1 VILDEANVAVHYGL
15 LTVEQILDL
24 IDRRAE
30 GVELVITG
38 RYAHSRLIDRA
49 DLVTEM
55 REVKHYYAR
64 GIKAREGVEK

>member
-1 VILDEANVAVHYGL
+1 VD
-15 LTVEQILDL
+15 QILDL
-24 IDRRAE
+24 IDRRDQ

-55 REVKHYYAR
+55 REVKHYFHR
-64 GIKAREGVEK
+64 GIKARRGVEK